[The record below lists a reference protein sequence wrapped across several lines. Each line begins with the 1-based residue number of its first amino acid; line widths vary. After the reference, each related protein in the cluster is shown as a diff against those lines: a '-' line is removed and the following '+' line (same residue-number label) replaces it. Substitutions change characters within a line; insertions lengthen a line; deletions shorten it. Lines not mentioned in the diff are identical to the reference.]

1 MTLPAVGVRCHLT
14 FGGRKMGKHPMTRK
28 LRFFISIALI
38 AAFVLVGCRRARPMN
53 TTPQVGVTGGGEGGS
68 GGVSADPRQALEQV
82 EAYLTSQGYAR
93 TGPAVR
99 NTNLPANGVI
109 AYAIEA
115 QQGACYTIVAI
126 AQSTSDLNLVVLDAQ
141 GQTISYNV
149 DPDARPWATVCPG
162 APGRIIARLQMAAGG
177 GEYYYAVYQ
186 GPASTQPDLAGLYS
200 GGRSES
206 GPQRAQLDQGTT
218 GRLTQLDAT
227 LSQEGFTRIS
237 EPYGEQYAQ
246 REDRMFALNL
256 QGGTCYAFASLGGEG
271 ARDTDVFLVDGQGNE
286 LEKDVTTNLD
296 AVVRF
301 CPAQTA
307 AYQLRARMY
316 SGQGPLFT
324 VGYVQQAQNT
334 TAQNNNT
341 PPPVEN
347 VMATQST
354 AGAGIEENFRL
365 LDADIRARGYQP
377 YGDHTRGQLAEGQTR
392 DFSIELEGGKCYAI
406 LGVGDNGVRDLD
418 LILKDGSGQTLDQD
432 VEVDARPIVRVCP
445 EQTGNYTMTVRMY
458 AGAGSFVYAPYRWP
472 RGTRGPFNLSGLIYV
487 RLGEVTSLLGVEGYE
502 PDPSAAPGQGSLRRE
517 GAAARHNIQLE
528 GGQCY
533 AILTVG
539 GQGIANVDLS
549 LSQGSNRIATDDT
562 RNAFPT
568 VRHCPTQNGRFRLD
582 VTAGGGSGRYFYQVF
597 RRGGS

>member
-1 MTLPAVGVRCHLT
+1 MI
-14 FGGRKMGKHPMTRK
+14 RK
-28 LRFFISIALI
+28 LALFS
-38 AAFVLVGCRRARPMN
+38 FVASLVVVSATGCRRARPIQQN
-53 TTPQVGVTGGGEGGS
+53 QQIGVTSGGGQGG
-68 GGVSADPRQALEQV
+68 GGVAVSADPREALEQV
-82 EAYLTSQGYAR
+82 EAFLTQQGYTR

-109 AYAIEA
+109 AYAVEA

-126 AQSTSDLNLVVLDAQ
+126 AQATSDLNLVVLDPQ

-149 DPDARPWATVCPG
+149 DPDPRPWATVCPA

-186 GPASTQPDLAGLYS
+186 GSAQTRPDLAQLYS
-200 GGRSES
+200 GGQQDAGR
-206 GPQRAQLDQGTT
+206 QQAQLDPGTQ
-218 GRLTQLDAT
+218 GRLGQLDDT
-227 LSQEGFTRIS
+227 LRQEGFQRIS

-256 QGGTCYAFASLGGEG
+256 SQGTCYAFASLGGEG

-286 LEKDVTTNLD
+286 LEKDVTTSLD

-301 CPAQTA
+301 CPSQSG

-316 SGQGPLFT
+316 SGAGPLFT

-334 TAQNNNT
+334 DVAQNPT
-341 PPPVEN
+341 PTPPVEN

-354 AGAGIEENFRL
+354 GAAGVEENFRL

-377 YGDHTRGQLAEGQTR
+377 YGDQSRGQLAESATR
-392 DFSIELEGGKCYAI
+392 DFAMQLEGGKCYAI

-418 LILKDGSGQTLDQD
+418 LILKDDSGRTLDQD
-432 VEVDARPIVRVCP
+432 VETDARPIVRVCP
-445 EQTGNYTMTVRMY
+445 QATGQYTMTVRMY
-458 AGAGSFVYAPYRWP
+458 AGAGNFIYAPYRWP
-472 RGTRGPFNLSGLIYV
+472 RGTRGPFGLSGLIYV

-502 PDPSAAPGQGSLRRE
+502 PDPSAAPGQGNLRRE
-517 GAAARHNIQLE
+517 GATARHNIQLE
-528 GGQCY
+528 GGHCY

-539 GQGIANVDLS
+539 GQGISNVNLT
-549 LSQGSNRIATDDT
+549 LNEGSNQLTTDNT
-562 RNAFPT
+562 RTAFPT
-568 VRHCPTQNGRFRLD
+568 VRHCPQQNTRVRLE
-582 VTAGGGSGRYFYQVF
+582 VAAGGGSGRYFYQVF
-597 RRGGS
+597 RRSGS